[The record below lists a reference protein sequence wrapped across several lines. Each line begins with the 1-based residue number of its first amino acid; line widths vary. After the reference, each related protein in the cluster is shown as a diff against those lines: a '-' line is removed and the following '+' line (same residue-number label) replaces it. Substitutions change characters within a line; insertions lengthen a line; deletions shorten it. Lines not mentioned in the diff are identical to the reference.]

1 MSMSDEQPTGEE
13 ASEATAPE
21 ASESTPTE
29 PTPAAADAEDRAPE
43 DLDPWPGGL
52 LQQYPIAVDLA
63 KQGAQPRLK
72 RAAAENKSTYP
83 VYLYSDL
90 KRHVVGPNL
99 REGRAY
105 RGVSAASFRTP
116 PLWGIARSRPYPH
129 DARAPELEIAIT
141 EHFVDLCFH
150 RLWQPS
156 FTILR
161 Y

>member
-1 MSMSDEQPTGEE
+1 M
-13 ASEATAPE
+13 
-21 ASESTPTE
+21 
-29 PTPAAADAEDRAPE
+29 
-43 DLDPWPGGL
+43 
-52 LQQYPIAVDLA
+52 AVDLA

-116 PLWGIARSRPYPH
+116 PLWGIARSRPYLH

-141 EHFVDLCFH
+141 EHSGQAQRSRNAYLELDANK
-150 RLWQPS
+150 RGK
-156 FTILR
+156 LR
-161 Y
+161 VFLTSLTRAPRIVAQ